1 MKKIKKF
8 FLENT
13 STKQTAIKNT
23 VWLFAGEIIG
33 RLLKLAIVVFATRKL
48 GVEGWGVFSYSLS
61 FIAFFY
67 FLGDF
72 GVNTFLTREM
82 SKDNENKHKYLSTA
96 VIVKVVLLGV
106 FFLISL
112 IVGPN
117 LGNIK
122 LSFVTVL
129 VFSTFFVSES
139 LREFAMSINRSLQK
153 MEKEGFSKILINL
166 IITIVGVVL
175 IMRHNVPLSLALAYM
190 IGSIVATAYIF
201 WSLKDEFK
209 HVTWKFSQKDF
220 KTIFDFS
227 WPLIILGFFTF
238 IFSIDSIM
246 LGQMKSATDVGLYAA
261 AQRLVQFTSIIPGFI
276 AIAIFPILSKRESD
290 SKTSAHIFEK
300 IMVFV
305 LALAIPLVI
314 GGIFLSTEIV
324 HIVLGP
330 QYVAAGPVL
339 MILMV
344 TILAVFPDMM
354 LNNLIYSKNLQK
366 VFLKTTSFGLAVNL
380 ILNFWLIP
388 QYGAI
393 GAALSTTAAQ
403 LLIMTLNWNRLKKFM
418 SFSVMPKLGKIVIA
432 NIVIAVLLLG
442 CNSLHVHFV
451 LTVALAVIVYVV
463 LLKLLKEP
471 TLEVIVEMIR

>member
-1 MKKIKKF
+1 
-8 FLENT
+8 
-13 STKQTAIKNT
+13 
-23 VWLFAGEIIG
+23 
-33 RLLKLAIVVFATRKL
+33 
-48 GVEGWGVFSYSLS
+48 
-61 FIAFFY
+61 
-67 FLGDF
+67 
-72 GVNTFLTREM
+72 
-82 SKDNENKHKYLSTA
+82 
-96 VIVKVVLLGV
+96 
-106 FFLISL
+106 
-112 IVGPN
+112 
-117 LGNIK
+117 
-122 LSFVTVL
+122 
-129 VFSTFFVSES
+129 
-139 LREFAMSINRSLQK
+139 
-153 MEKEGFSKILINL
+153 
-166 IITIVGVVL
+166 
-175 IMRHNVPLSLALAYM
+175 
-190 IGSIVATAYIF
+190 
-201 WSLKDEFK
+201 
-209 HVTWKFSQKDF
+209 
-220 KTIFDFS
+220 
-227 WPLIILGFFTF
+227 
-238 IFSIDSIM
+238 
-246 LGQMKSATDVGLYAA
+246 
-261 AQRLVQFTSIIPGFI
+261 
-276 AIAIFPILSKRESD
+276 
-290 SKTSAHIFEK
+290 
-300 IMVFV
+300 MVFV